1 MNVRDEQIFDVIVV
15 GGGPAGLSAALILG
29 RCRRNVLLID
39 AGQPRNAAAQAIH
52 GLLGNDG
59 ITPRALLEK
68 GRSEIERYGV
78 ACVQDVVISAA
89 CLAPR
94 PKNIATCFRLE
105 TKGGRSLRCRKL
117 LFATGMHD
125 ELPDIPGL
133 RECYGLSV
141 HHCPYCD
148 GWEHRDQRIAVYA
161 KKPHEAAGLAVA
173 LRGWSP
179 EITVLTGGEAL
190 SPEDANRLSRGG
202 IAVRAQ
208 AIGRLVHDQGQLRH
222 IELRDGELVLA
233 DALFVE
239 TIQHPCCDLTKD
251 LGVTCDEPFNARTS
265 RKQKTNVGGVFLAGD
280 ADGDVQFVIV
290 AAAEGATAAVAI
302 NRELLDE
309 DAPPESP

>member
-1 MNVRDEQIFDVIVV
+1 MNADGERIFDVIIV

-29 RCRRNVLLID
+29 RCRRDVLVID
-39 AGQPRNAAAQAIH
+39 AGQPRNAAARAIH
-52 GLLGNDG
+52 GLLGHDG
-59 ITPRALLEK
+59 ITPQALLEK

-78 ACVQDVVISAA
+78 AYDRDVVTAA
-89 CLAPR
+89 GCLEPR
-94 PKNIATCFRLE
+94 PKNLPTCFRLE
-105 TKGGRSLRCRKL
+105 TKRGRSLRCRKL
-117 LFATGMHD
+117 LFATGMRD

-161 KKPHEAAGLAVA
+161 KQPHEAAGLALA
-173 LRGWSP
+173 LRGWSS
-179 EITVLTGGEAL
+179 EITVLTGGQEL
-190 SPEDANRLSRGG
+190 SPEDADRLSRRG
-202 IAVRAQ
+202 IRCCKDR
-208 AIGRLVHDQGQLRH
+208 IMKLVHDHGILRH
-222 IELRDGELVLA
+222 VELHGSEPVPA
-233 DALFVE
+233 DALFVA
-239 TIQHPCCDLTKD
+239 TIQHACCDLTKV

-265 RKQKTNVGGVFLAGD
+265 RKQKSNVPGVFLAGD

-309 DAPPESP
+309 DAPPKLS